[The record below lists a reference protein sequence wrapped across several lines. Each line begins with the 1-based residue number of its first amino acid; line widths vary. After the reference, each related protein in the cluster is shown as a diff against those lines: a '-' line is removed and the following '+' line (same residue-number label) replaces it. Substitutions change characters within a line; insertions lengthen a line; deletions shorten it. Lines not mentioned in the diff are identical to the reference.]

1 MTDLV
6 TKLLLAIVAL
16 GIWANV
22 LAPYLVT
29 SSIERRL
36 AFLSL
41 TINSIEVD
49 VSSIST
55 SISGIA
61 DGSCGNPKLC

>member
-6 TKLLLAIVAL
+6 TKLLLAMVAL

-22 LAPYLVT
+22 LAPYLVIT
-29 SSIERRL
+29 PIERRL

-49 VSSIST
+49 VSSMST
-55 SISGIA
+55 ALSGIA